1 MAAVLLVQVMIRV
14 YVFGIC
20 SKLFA
25 QNKGINSDLHNRT
38 GACLLNFQSGH
49 SSWIFDVQ
57 FDAMKIV
64 SASQDQRILIMDFTA
79 GLDINYF

>member
-1 MAAVLLVQVMIRV
+1 MTAVLLVQAMIRV
-14 YVFGIC
+14 YVFGIY
-20 SKLFA
+20 SKLFVRA
-25 QNKGINSDLHNRT
+25 KSIHADLHNRT

-64 SASQDQRILIMDFTA
+64 SASQDQRILIMDFTT
-79 GLDINYF
+79 GLDTNYF